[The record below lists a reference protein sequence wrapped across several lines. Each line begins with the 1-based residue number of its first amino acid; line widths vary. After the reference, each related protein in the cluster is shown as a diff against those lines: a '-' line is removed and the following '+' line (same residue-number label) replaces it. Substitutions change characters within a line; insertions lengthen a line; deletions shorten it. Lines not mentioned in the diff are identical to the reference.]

1 MNVKRKTKN
10 KNFRNLCQSLAGIIL
25 SVSAFVFPVTVYAEA
40 AVPQEQVYL
49 DPSQAEAAKKQKEAD
64 AKYNSDSQINAAV
77 AAAAKEDNKTEKAAV
92 PQSEPDVSRPK
103 NMMPQEQV
111 YLDPSQIEAAK
122 KQKEADAKYNS
133 DSQNNAAVAA
143 AEKKEVKEDNSVE
156 TAKPVEETKEIVKTE
171 AAKEENKTGKAEVTQ
186 ASLEASQVKDN
197 TTQQPA
203 EVPQPQYVMPQEQ
216 VYLDASQIEAAKQ
229 QKADDARY
237 NSQSQTKN
245 VEVVTGDRV
254 IANVKV
260 VEQEKKEKVDG
271 TATNAVPNEVAKEVV
286 AKEVKTEKVNGTTT
300 DNNSEIKNVEKEKSE
315 TVQLKKEGTE
325 TQKVAEKNVTQSVT
339 KISEVVA
346 EKKDENLTATTQ
358 QQTAIKEKTE
368 ISKVATDK
376 VSENNTKIKHKPV
389 RLHHFGMAKEVTT
402 RHATVGEVLKE
413 MKINMEG
420 RSVYPAPET
429 KVTDGMVIHVLAR
442 KSFLSQE
449 EAEVP
454 FGTQVINDPELAFG
468 EKKVEKEGVK
478 GKDLVIYENITRPG
492 REQKIELDRRR
503 VAEPVNEIVRQGVA
517 QSVLTPEGYKRY
529 KRKIYGEATAYTW
542 GGGATGHTSVGLWPK
557 RGIVAVDPRVI
568 PYYTKLFIPGYG
580 LAIAG
585 DTGGA
590 IVGTRIDLFMDSL
603 HECFQWGR
611 RDVEIYILE

>member
-1 MNVKRKTKN
+1 MNEKRKTKN

-77 AAAAKEDNKTEKAAV
+77 AAAAKEDKKTEKAAV

-216 VYLDASQIEAAKQ
+216 VYLDTSQIEAAKQ

-300 DNNSEIKNVEKEKSE
+300 DNNSEIKNVEKEKS
-315 TVQLKKEGTE
+315 V
-325 TQKVAEKNVTQSVT
+325 
-339 KISEVVA
+339 
-346 EKKDENLTATTQ
+346 TATTQ